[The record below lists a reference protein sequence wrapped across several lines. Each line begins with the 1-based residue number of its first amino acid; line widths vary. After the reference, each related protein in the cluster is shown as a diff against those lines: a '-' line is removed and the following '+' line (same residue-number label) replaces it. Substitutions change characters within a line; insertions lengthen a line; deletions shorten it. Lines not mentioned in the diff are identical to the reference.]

1 MIQPTL
7 VFSYKGNWALG
18 QKLFYNHY
26 LQHFALGWLVLKTN
40 RSNLYATV
48 ATDDANTPAYFA

>member
-7 VFSYKGNWALG
+7 VFSYKVNWTQG
-18 QKLFYNHY
+18 YKQFYSHY
-26 LQHFALGWLVLKTN
+26 FQLFALGWIVLKTN

-48 ATDDANTPAYFA
+48 ATYNANTSAYFA